1 MLLGKGSLEYTR
13 LKEIMT
19 ADKAAKPA
27 RLEEVLRSELFSVLR
42 HYFET
47 DSDQIELHCDA
58 GGRGVVLHVEVN
70 ARSVKPFLSLPE
82 M

>member
-1 MLLGKGSLEYTR
+1 MLLGKRSLEYTR

-19 ADKAAKPA
+19 TDKAAKPA
-27 RLEEVLRSELFSVLR
+27 KLDEVLRSELYSILR
-42 HYFET
+42 NYLET
-47 DSDQIELHCDA
+47 DSEHIELRCDA